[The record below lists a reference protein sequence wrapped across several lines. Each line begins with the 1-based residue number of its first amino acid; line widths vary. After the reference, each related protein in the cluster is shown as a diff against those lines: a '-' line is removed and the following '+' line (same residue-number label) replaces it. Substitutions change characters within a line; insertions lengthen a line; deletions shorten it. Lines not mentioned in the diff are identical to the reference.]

1 MHTVDSPGAGQERE
15 RERGRE
21 REGERE
27 RERLGNCISRRCD
40 CGGGVDGGVGDS
52 GFGRF
57 VNNQ

>member
-15 RERGRE
+15 RE